1 MTFED
6 TNLNY
11 LIRLDKHPDVIS
23 GIKNMRVLKTTKSS
37 FVNFVDDAYR
47 TLPDAKDRIFR

>member
-1 MTFED
+1 MENFRCSYKEKDAT
-6 TNLNY
+6 
-11 LIRLDKHPDVIS
+11 VVS
-23 GIKNMRVLKTTKSS
+23 GIKGMMLLKTTQSS